1 MVVLLFH
8 RELYENSWLCM
19 HISSFA
25 ALSLLSFNFLRL
37 DKNKQEESPVLR
49 FNIRTIVTN
58 TTLTGH
64 LHDMVVV
71 EQPAIVW
78 GGSSSSTSTSCIT
91 LVLFAVVVGP
101 ACCVLCGLLQSHQ

>member
-1 MVVLLFH
+1 
-8 RELYENSWLCM
+8 M
-19 HISSFA
+19 HISS
-25 ALSLLSFNFLRL
+25 LSLLSFNFLRL

-64 LHDMVVV
+64 LHEMVVV
-71 EQPAIVW
+71 EKAAIVW
-78 GGSSSSTSTSCIT
+78 GGSSSSSTSTSCIT
-91 LVLFAVVVGP
+91 LVLFVVVVGP